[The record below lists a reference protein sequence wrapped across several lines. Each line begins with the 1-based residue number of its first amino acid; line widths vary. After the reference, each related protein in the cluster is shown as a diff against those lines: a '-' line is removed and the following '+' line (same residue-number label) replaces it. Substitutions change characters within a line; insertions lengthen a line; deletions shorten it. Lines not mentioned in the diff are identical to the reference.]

1 MEPPIF
7 TVASAELC
15 GANGPKG
22 VKSYD
27 GRRGGGMS
35 WRQSHQ
41 GRRPCRGQHK
51 PERAGALAR
60 RFKRALTMVK
70 SKLEH
75 SMNEVSWE
83 A

>member
-7 TVASAELC
+7 TVASAVLC
-15 GANGPKG
+15 GANRPKG

-27 GRRGGGMS
+27 GRRGGMR
-35 WRQSHQ
+35 W
-41 GRRPCRGQHK
+41 RPCRGQHK

-60 RFKRALTMVK
+60 RFKRALTMAK
-70 SKLEH
+70 SGLEH
-75 SMNEVSWE
+75 SMNDTIWK